1 MSSTLRLEIVT
12 PFTTAYSGD
21 AELVSLPTAD
31 GRIAVLPH
39 HMRLLTQIVPGD
51 VYVRKGG
58 NTQALVIGAG
68 LAEVTATKISIVT
81 DMALAAEKLDEAAIE
96 EARQRA
102 LDRIREKLAD
112 EEVASVSAVVARTL
126 AQLRVK
132 RRHRT

>member
-1 MSSTLRLEIVT
+1 MSTTLRLEIVT

-21 AELVSLPTAD
+21 ADLVSLPTAE

-39 HMRLLTQIVPGD
+39 HTRLLTQIVPGD
-51 VYVRKGG
+51 LFVKKDGT
-58 NTQALVIGAG
+58 TQALVIGAG
-68 LAEVTATKISIVT
+68 LAEVTGTKVSIVT

-102 LDRIREKLAD
+102 LDRVREKLAD
-112 EEVASVSAVVARTL
+112 EEVASVSAAVARTL

-132 RRHRT
+132 RRHRA